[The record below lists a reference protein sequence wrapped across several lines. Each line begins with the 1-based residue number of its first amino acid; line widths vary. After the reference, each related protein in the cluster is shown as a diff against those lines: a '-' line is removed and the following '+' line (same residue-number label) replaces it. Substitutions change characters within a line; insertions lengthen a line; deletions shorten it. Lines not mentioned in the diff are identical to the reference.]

1 MGMLLAVCQFDVKK
15 NENRFEERQECDK
28 PFSCSLSHLFSL
40 EMSPRLFNCYSS
52 GSCSTLFDHPCHPS
66 LHFSFEL

>member
-15 NENRFEERQECDK
+15 TENRFEERQECDK